1 MSCDATCTP
10 PTSHPLSPSPGLVN
24 SFCDEVCGKA
34 RLKRLL
40 VLKGVVAL
48 GVGHAAALEPAV
60 KHLRHS
66 IKVPL
71 AQLRGD
77 GDRVNTALEC
87 MHVRRWEVGWEV
99 EMHLKADKYFYSSS
113 VPLCVI
119 ANVSIT
125 QTNEASNFT
134 ISRSHH
140 PNPSPSPSPPLPSTL
155 PPPPSCSRLSVQI
168 LHHPSRE
175 LSQLLP
181 GAHHD
186 HFLHVIRGPDG
197 HGRAPVAIA
206 GDSPVTSILQ
216 PVVEPLLLDKLRH
229 PTTGQGGG
237 ENLLECDPV
246 AHMDTHQA

>member
-113 VPLCVI
+113 VPLCAI

-140 PNPSPSPSPPLPSTL
+140 PNPSPPPPPASPPPPLPHSLPAPTPQLLTTL
-155 PPPPSCSRLSVQI
+155 CADPPPSFPRAQPAPSWSPPRPLPPCHPRPRWAWACPSSDCGRQPS
-168 LHHPSRE
+168 HEHPSA
-175 LSQLLP
+175 SC
-181 GAHHD
+181 GTS
-186 HFLHVIRGPDG
+186 
-197 HGRAPVAIA
+197 
-206 GDSPVTSILQ
+206 SP
-216 PVVEPLLLDKLRH
+216 
-229 PTTGQGGG
+229 
-237 ENLLECDPV
+237 
-246 AHMDTHQA
+246 